1 MNVSALSSWGERP
14 FNKYMHPSQHD
25 APFCIRVQPQQ
36 CLTLLGSSR
45 RPACS
50 FARLAVGEAT
60 AWKTCG
66 VRVCLRFVLQ
76 HYGTCAVATVSAML
90 RQPRAVCAV
99 RRLRPHGKKDLNITH
114 SGLDTSDI
122 HIGDVRNAHEGAAV
136 GTHVTIALVRCHTF
150 TLSQSNVMMSSGS
163 LLRLAVF
170 SPPGIHLT

>member
-99 RRLRPHGKKDLNITH
+99 RRLRPHGKKDLISTGH
-114 SGLDTSDI
+114 IFRTSTSGTS
-122 HIGDVRNAHEGAAV
+122 RNAHEGAAV
-136 GTHVTIALVRCHTF
+136 AHVTIALVRCHTF
-150 TLSQSNVMMSSGS
+150 TLSQSTVMMSSGS